1 MALLAHVIVRRP
13 LGQCAVRAVLFLAAS
28 LQRRV
33 SR

>member
-13 LGQCAVRAVLFLAAS
+13 YGHCAVRAVLFLAAS
-28 LQRRV
+28 LRRHL

>member
-28 LQRRV
+28 LRRRV